1 MRNLNDMNDLYNA
14 QDVISLCEIIENR
27 FQLMQN
33 KCSFNPRKCN
43 SASTLSGSMERDLS
57 KIIIRLQTNN
67 EHVKLF
73 EKTLTGGFSCENL
86 RLLFDTEILLP
97 NVENR
102 DKNNWK
108 DYSYKDTYNLKLY
121 EEEKYSTKR
130 VISKILKLHEIDQYG
145 FSMTKPMPT
154 GSIKKKVP
162 RWRVFKLLLETDL
175 DDPIGHLFVVD
186 MKVQAIYD
194 KHKIEKC
201 FLYQSLA
208 DTDST
213 SLFFVFICNLN
224 CQLNEKDS
232 RNMIFEIMINSK
244 IFERLDWLQFDV
256 RNTSK
261 EKHVGLYKI
270 ESIYNPNIVTIAV
283 NTKEY
288 FKKYKD
294 KSFNKKHK
302 GLKKDTPGMHFEA
315 YANRVMS
322 LSDFTN
328 QKTKKIQQNR
338 FQIKNTEMRMQGIS
352 TSQFA
357 GLNDKRF
364 YFYDGIVSM
373 PFGLPLL
380 ENLRKEKKKETHIHF
395 HIKEK
400 EE

>member
-1 MRNLNDMNDLYNA
+1 M
-14 QDVISLCEIIENR
+14 
-27 FQLMQN
+27 
-33 KCSFNPRKCN
+33 
-43 SASTLSGSMERDLS
+43 
-57 KIIIRLQTNN
+57 
-67 EHVKLF
+67 
-73 EKTLTGGFSCENL
+73 TGGFSCENL

-108 DYSYKDTYNLKLY
+108 DYSYKDTYNLKLD

-130 VISKILKLHEIDQYG
+130 VISKILKLDENDQYG
-145 FSMTKPMPT
+145 FSMTKPMPN

-162 RWRVFKLLLETDL
+162 RWRVFKLLLETVDL

-194 KHKIEKC
+194 KHNIEKC

-224 CQLNEKDS
+224 CRLNEKDS

-261 EKHVGLYKI
+261 EKRVGLYKI

-288 FKKYKD
+288 FEKYKD

-338 FQIKNTEMRMQGIS
+338 FQIKNTEMRMQSIS
-352 TSQFA
+352 KSQFA

-380 ENLRKEKKKETHIHF
+380 EKLRKEKKKETHIHF

>member
-1 MRNLNDMNDLYNA
+1 M
-14 QDVISLCEIIENR
+14 
-27 FQLMQN
+27 
-33 KCSFNPRKCN
+33 
-43 SASTLSGSMERDLS
+43 
-57 KIIIRLQTNN
+57 
-67 EHVKLF
+67 
-73 EKTLTGGFSCENL
+73 TGGFSCENL
-86 RLLFDTEILLP
+86 RLLFDTEILLS

-108 DYSYKDTYNLKLY
+108 DYSYKDTYNLKLD

-130 VISKILKLHEIDQYG
+130 VISKILKLDENDQYG

-162 RWRVFKLLLETDL
+162 RWRVFKLLLETVDL

-224 CQLNEKDS
+224 CRLNGKDS

-261 EKHVGLYKI
+261 EKRVGLYKI

-288 FKKYKD
+288 FEKYKD

-328 QKTKKIQQNR
+328 QKAKKIQQNR
-338 FQIKNTEMRMQGIS
+338 FQIKNTEMRMQSIS
-352 TSQFA
+352 KSQFA

-380 ENLRKEKKKETHIHF
+380 EKLRKEKKKETHIHF